1 VQFLLRELKTT
12 NTRDACLPAASRTD
26 WAWPLNR
33 PWRIRKEKSP
43 NNAKSAIAERERVW
57 KIKGGTRPAALGCG
71 WLPVGGTCS
80 LGTRCAAFVCYDP
93 ATWGGDRQQQQ
104 YISRRGGGKGDL
116 PQSLALTCA
125 AWCYTNTHTLLIH
138 AAAQLRQCR
147 RCAHTFDTCI
157 NSGAAHW
164 FPLILPV
171 VGSVFVRSLVDSR
184 NATRRHSS
192 AGRHTSFTFV
202 YVLAEC
208 LSIVDSIIHLLELFR
223 FAI

>member
-1 VQFLLRELKTT
+1 MTAGGRNLLYRNALCCVCVL
-12 NTRDACLPAASRTD
+12 RPRRVRWGPAAASVVHQQKR
-26 WAWPLNR
+26 R
-33 PWRIRKEKSP
+33 
-43 NNAKSAIAERERVW
+43 W
-57 KIKGGTRPAALGCG
+57 KRGPTPVLGFNLCC
-71 WLPVGGTCS
+71 LMLHTH
-80 LGTRCAAFVCYDP
+80 
-93 ATWGGDRQQQQ
+93 
-104 YISRRGGGKGDL
+104 
-116 PQSLALTCA
+116 
-125 AWCYTNTHTLLIH
+125 THTLLMH

-171 VGSVFVRSLVDSR
+171 VGSVFVRSLVDFR

-223 FAI
+223 FAF